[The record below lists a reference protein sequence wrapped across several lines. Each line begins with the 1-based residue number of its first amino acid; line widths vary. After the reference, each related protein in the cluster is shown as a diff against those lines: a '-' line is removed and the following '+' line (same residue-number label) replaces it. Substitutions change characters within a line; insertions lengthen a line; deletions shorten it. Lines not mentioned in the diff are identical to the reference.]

1 MINKEILDTTR
12 LYTVQRYSDD
22 KERDWNDFLN
32 RSKNGNFLLNR
43 QYMGYHSDRFKD
55 HSLLIFRGS
64 KLIALFPANQRD
76 KTTISSHDGLTYGGL
91 VTTGKVST
99 EQVVNIFNAINE
111 YYKALG
117 VRTIVYKPSAWVFH
131 DLPSEEDLYAIT
143 NLCEARL
150 VTRAISSSI
159 RIPNRP
165 TFSQSRRTAVHH
177 AEKAGLIVKETEDYE
192 TFWHILDDNL
202 MERHQKHPVHS
213 IAELQL
219 LHSRFPDKIRLFMAY
234 QEEKCLGGILMYDC
248 GVTAHT
254 QYISANAEGKELG
267 AIDIIMNYLLTEVFD
282 NKRFLDFGIS
292 TEDDGH
298 YLNTSL
304 IFQKEGFGGR
314 GVCYDKYEWNL

>member
-1 MINKEILDTTR
+1 MINKEILDTTG

-131 DLPSEEDLYAIT
+131 DLPSEEDLCYHKS
-143 NLCEARL
+143 LR
-150 VTRAISSSI
+150 SS
-159 RIPNRP
+159 
-165 TFSQSRRTAVHH
+165 FS
-177 AEKAGLIVKETEDYE
+177 
-192 TFWHILDDNL
+192 N
-202 MERHQKHPVHS
+202 
-213 IAELQL
+213 
-219 LHSRFPDKIRLFMAY
+219 
-234 QEEKCLGGILMYDC
+234 
-248 GVTAHT
+248 
-254 QYISANAEGKELG
+254 
-267 AIDIIMNYLLTEVFD
+267 
-282 NKRFLDFGIS
+282 
-292 TEDDGH
+292 
-298 YLNTSL
+298 
-304 IFQKEGFGGR
+304 
-314 GVCYDKYEWNL
+314 